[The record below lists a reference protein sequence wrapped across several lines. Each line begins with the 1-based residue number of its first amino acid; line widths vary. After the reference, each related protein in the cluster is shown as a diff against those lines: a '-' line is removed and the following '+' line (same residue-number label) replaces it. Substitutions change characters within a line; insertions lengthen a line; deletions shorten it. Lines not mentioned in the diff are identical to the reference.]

1 VGVGLNHR
9 NQPKVFYFYDKTKT
23 KIMKAIL
30 NFIDA
35 WGVRIMVFLVVIIF
49 FKTCT
54 TNTKV
59 QNVNDSV
66 DSLSVKLRKE
76 IKIEGLK
83 SEKRAIQASDR
94 KILDVN
100 RQTEIDQ
107 ETTCDIDIP
116 ATNKIG
122 TKNIA
127 LFGCS
132 ITQFHIFFIIFLI

>member
-1 VGVGLNHR
+1 
-9 NQPKVFYFYDKTKT
+9 
-23 KIMKAIL
+23 MKAIL

-35 WGVRIMVFLVVIIF
+35 WGVRIMFFLVVIIF

-54 TNTKV
+54 TNTRI

-94 KILDVN
+94 KILDVT
-100 RQTEIDQ
+100 RQTQIDQ
-107 ETTCDIDIP
+107 EIS
-116 ATNKIG
+116 KIS
-122 TKNIA
+122 ND
-127 LFGCS
+127 
-132 ITQFHIFFIIFLI
+132 

>member
-1 VGVGLNHR
+1 
-9 NQPKVFYFYDKTKT
+9 
-23 KIMKAIL
+23 MKPIL
-30 NFIDA
+30 NFIDT
-35 WGVRIMVFLVVIIF
+35 WGVRIMFFLVVIIF

-66 DSLSVKLRKE
+66 DSLSVKLHKE

-107 ETTCDIDIP
+107 EIS
-116 ATNKIG
+116 KLE
-122 TKNIA
+122 K
-127 LFGCS
+127 
-132 ITQFHIFFIIFLI
+132 

>member
-1 VGVGLNHR
+1 
-9 NQPKVFYFYDKTKT
+9 
-23 KIMKAIL
+23 MKAIL

-35 WGVRIMVFLVVIIF
+35 WGVRIMFLLVVIIF

-66 DSLSVKLRKE
+66 DSLSVKLIKE

-107 ETTCDIDIP
+107 EIS
-116 ATNKIG
+116 KLE
-122 TKNIA
+122 K
-127 LFGCS
+127 
-132 ITQFHIFFIIFLI
+132 

>member
-1 VGVGLNHR
+1 M
-9 NQPKVFYFYDKTKT
+9 KT
-23 KIMKAIL
+23 IL
-30 NFIDA
+30 NFIDD
-35 WGVRIMVFLVVIIF
+35 WGNRIMFFLVVIIF

-107 ETTCDIDIP
+107 EIS
-116 ATNKIG
+116 NLEK
-122 TKNIA
+122 
-127 LFGCS
+127 
-132 ITQFHIFFIIFLI
+132 

>member
-1 VGVGLNHR
+1 M
-9 NQPKVFYFYDKTKT
+9 KT
-23 KIMKAIL
+23 IL

-35 WGVRIMVFLVVIIF
+35 WGVRIMFFLVVIIF

-107 ETTCDIDIP
+107 EIS
-116 ATNKIG
+116 KLE
-122 TKNIA
+122 K
-127 LFGCS
+127 
-132 ITQFHIFFIIFLI
+132 

>member
-1 VGVGLNHR
+1 M
-9 NQPKVFYFYDKTKT
+9 KTV
-23 KIMKAIL
+23 L
-30 NFIDA
+30 NFIDV
-35 WGVRIMVFLVVIIF
+35 WGVRIMFFLVVIIF

-100 RQTEIDQ
+100 RQTQIDQ
-107 ETTCDIDIP
+107 EIS
-116 ATNKIG
+116 KLE
-122 TKNIA
+122 K
-127 LFGCS
+127 
-132 ITQFHIFFIIFLI
+132 

>member
-1 VGVGLNHR
+1 MIKLI
-9 NQPKVFYFYDKTKT
+9 Q

-30 NFIDA
+30 NFIDD
-35 WGVRIMVFLVVIIF
+35 WGVRIMFFLVVIIF

-107 ETTCDIDIP
+107 EIS
-116 ATNKIG
+116 KLE
-122 TKNIA
+122 K
-127 LFGCS
+127 
-132 ITQFHIFFIIFLI
+132 

>member
-1 VGVGLNHR
+1 MFL
-9 NQPKVFYFYDKTKT
+9 
-23 KIMKAIL
+23 
-30 NFIDA
+30 
-35 WGVRIMVFLVVIIF
+35 LVVIIF

-54 TNTKV
+54 TNTKI

-66 DSLSVKLRKE
+66 DSLSVKLIKE

-107 ETTCDIDIP
+107 EIS
-116 ATNKIG
+116 KLE
-122 TKNIA
+122 K
-127 LFGCS
+127 
-132 ITQFHIFFIIFLI
+132 

>member
-1 VGVGLNHR
+1 
-9 NQPKVFYFYDKTKT
+9 
-23 KIMKAIL
+23 MKAIL

-35 WGVRIMVFLVVIIF
+35 WGVRIMFFLVVIIF

-107 ETTCDIDIP
+107 EIS
-116 ATNKIG
+116 KLE
-122 TKNIA
+122 K
-127 LFGCS
+127 
-132 ITQFHIFFIIFLI
+132 

>member
-1 VGVGLNHR
+1 
-9 NQPKVFYFYDKTKT
+9 
-23 KIMKAIL
+23 MKAIL

-35 WGVRIMVFLVVIIF
+35 WGVRIMFLLVVIIF

-66 DSLSVKLRKE
+66 DSLSVKLTKE

-107 ETTCDIDIP
+107 EIS
-116 ATNKIG
+116 KLE
-122 TKNIA
+122 K
-127 LFGCS
+127 
-132 ITQFHIFFIIFLI
+132 

>member
-1 VGVGLNHR
+1 
-9 NQPKVFYFYDKTKT
+9 
-23 KIMKAIL
+23 MKGIL

-35 WGVRIMVFLVVIIF
+35 WGVRIMFLLVVIIF

-66 DSLSVKLRKE
+66 DSLSVELRKE

-107 ETTCDIDIP
+107 EIS
-116 ATNKIG
+116 KLE
-122 TKNIA
+122 K
-127 LFGCS
+127 
-132 ITQFHIFFIIFLI
+132 

>member
-1 VGVGLNHR
+1 
-9 NQPKVFYFYDKTKT
+9 
-23 KIMKAIL
+23 MKAIL

-35 WGVRIMVFLVVIIF
+35 WGVRIMFFLVIIVF

-66 DSLSVKLRKE
+66 DSLSIQLRKE

-107 ETTCDIDIP
+107 EIS
-116 ATNKIG
+116 KLE
-122 TKNIA
+122 K
-127 LFGCS
+127 
-132 ITQFHIFFIIFLI
+132 

>member
-1 VGVGLNHR
+1 M
-9 NQPKVFYFYDKTKT
+9 F
-23 KIMKAIL
+23 
-30 NFIDA
+30 
-35 WGVRIMVFLVVIIF
+35 FLVIIIF

-59 QNVNDSV
+59 QGVNDSV

-83 SEKRAIQASDR
+83 SEKRTIQASDR

-107 ETTCDIDIP
+107 EIS
-116 ATNKIG
+116 KLE
-122 TKNIA
+122 K
-127 LFGCS
+127 
-132 ITQFHIFFIIFLI
+132 

>member
-1 VGVGLNHR
+1 MIKLI
-9 NQPKVFYFYDKTKT
+9 Q

-30 NFIDA
+30 NFIDD
-35 WGVRIMVFLVVIIF
+35 WGVRIMFLLVVIIF

-59 QNVNDSV
+59 QNVNDSI
-66 DSLSVKLRKE
+66 DTLSVKLRKE

-107 ETTCDIDIP
+107 E
-116 ATNKIG
+116 
-122 TKNIA
+122 
-127 LFGCS
+127 
-132 ITQFHIFFIIFLI
+132 IFKLEK

>member
-1 VGVGLNHR
+1 
-9 NQPKVFYFYDKTKT
+9 
-23 KIMKAIL
+23 MKAIL

-35 WGVRIMVFLVVIIF
+35 WGVRIMFFLVIIIF

-59 QNVNDSV
+59 QGVNDSV

-83 SEKRAIQASDR
+83 SEKRTIQASDR

-107 ETTCDIDIP
+107 EIS
-116 ATNKIG
+116 KLE
-122 TKNIA
+122 K
-127 LFGCS
+127 
-132 ITQFHIFFIIFLI
+132 

>member
-1 VGVGLNHR
+1 
-9 NQPKVFYFYDKTKT
+9 
-23 KIMKAIL
+23 MKPIL
-30 NFIDA
+30 NFIDT
-35 WGVRIMVFLVVIIF
+35 WGVRIMFFLVVIIF
-49 FKTCT
+49 LKTCT

-66 DSLSVKLRKE
+66 DSLSVKLHKE

-107 ETTCDIDIP
+107 EIS
-116 ATNKIG
+116 KLE
-122 TKNIA
+122 K
-127 LFGCS
+127 
-132 ITQFHIFFIIFLI
+132 

>member
-1 VGVGLNHR
+1 
-9 NQPKVFYFYDKTKT
+9 
-23 KIMKAIL
+23 MKAIL

-35 WGVRIMVFLVVIIF
+35 WGVRIMFLLVVIIF

-59 QNVNDSV
+59 KNVNDSV
-66 DSLSVKLRKE
+66 DTLSVKLRKE

-107 ETTCDIDIP
+107 EIS
-116 ATNKIG
+116 KLE
-122 TKNIA
+122 K
-127 LFGCS
+127 
-132 ITQFHIFFIIFLI
+132 

>member
-1 VGVGLNHR
+1 
-9 NQPKVFYFYDKTKT
+9 
-23 KIMKAIL
+23 MKAIL

-35 WGVRIMVFLVVIIF
+35 WGVRIMFFLVIIIF

-54 TNTKV
+54 TNTRV
-59 QNVNDSV
+59 QNANDSV

-107 ETTCDIDIP
+107 EIS
-116 ATNKIG
+116 KLE
-122 TKNIA
+122 K
-127 LFGCS
+127 
-132 ITQFHIFFIIFLI
+132 

>member
-1 VGVGLNHR
+1 
-9 NQPKVFYFYDKTKT
+9 
-23 KIMKAIL
+23 MKGIL

-35 WGVRIMVFLVVIIF
+35 WGVRIMFLLVVITF

-54 TNTKV
+54 TNSRV
-59 QNVNDSV
+59 ESVNDSV

-100 RQTEIDQ
+100 RQTQIDQ
-107 ETTCDIDIP
+107 EIKQISND
-116 ATNKIG
+116 
-122 TKNIA
+122 
-127 LFGCS
+127 
-132 ITQFHIFFIIFLI
+132 

>member
-1 VGVGLNHR
+1 M
-9 NQPKVFYFYDKTKT
+9 KTV
-23 KIMKAIL
+23 L
-30 NFIDA
+30 NFIDV
-35 WGVRIMVFLVVIIF
+35 WGVRIMFFLVVIIF

-66 DSLSVKLRKE
+66 DSLSVKLLNE

-107 ETTCDIDIP
+107 EIS
-116 ATNKIG
+116 KLE
-122 TKNIA
+122 K
-127 LFGCS
+127 
-132 ITQFHIFFIIFLI
+132 

>member
-1 VGVGLNHR
+1 
-9 NQPKVFYFYDKTKT
+9 
-23 KIMKAIL
+23 MKAIL

-35 WGVRIMVFLVVIIF
+35 WGVRIMFLLVVIIF

-54 TNTKV
+54 TNTKI

-107 ETTCDIDIP
+107 EIS
-116 ATNKIG
+116 KLE
-122 TKNIA
+122 K
-127 LFGCS
+127 
-132 ITQFHIFFIIFLI
+132 

>member
-1 VGVGLNHR
+1 
-9 NQPKVFYFYDKTKT
+9 
-23 KIMKAIL
+23 MKAIL

-35 WGVRIMVFLVVIIF
+35 WGIRIMFLLVVITF

-54 TNTKV
+54 TNSRV
-59 QNVNDSV
+59 QAVNDSV
-66 DSLSVKLRKE
+66 DSLSVKLHRE

-107 ETTCDIDIP
+107 EIS
-116 ATNKIG
+116 KIS
-122 TKNIA
+122 ND
-127 LFGCS
+127 
-132 ITQFHIFFIIFLI
+132 